1 MGKRPKESVIGIGT
15 GILSAYS
22 ANKVRKLGKEF
33 DRNINSLEQKIDMNR
48 NLILNGISSLADL
61 QVATMSG
68 IQSIYLE
75 VQELSNTQSALIKHF
90 ENVQAEKERLGDLKL
105 FLRSIRKEVT
115 KISKIAETHL
125 VYATFM
131 AENLVEM
138 FDSHNIEVAHFKM
151 LSVDEI
157 DWAEETIDSVSDLH
171 RTLMNKLEAES

>member
-33 DRNINSLEQKIDMNR
+33 DQNINSLEQKIDMNR
-48 NLILNGISSLADL
+48 NLVLNGISSLADL

-75 VQELSNTQSALIKHF
+75 VQELSNAQSALVKHF
-90 ENVQAEKERLGDLKL
+90 ENVQAEKDRLGDLKL
-105 FLRSIRKEVT
+105 FLRRIRKEVT

-131 AENLVEM
+131 AE
-138 FDSHNIEVAHFKM
+138 KP
-151 LSVDEI
+151 
-157 DWAEETIDSVSDLH
+157 
-171 RTLMNKLEAES
+171 R